1 MQSVTETPE
10 QDRKTEKPGLYKTSQ
25 GFLINKDN
33 DALSAYK
40 KRKRKERALDDM
52 QEQIDGIKSDLGEIK
67 ALLKGLAK

>member
-1 MQSVTETPE
+1 MTEILE
-10 QDRKTEKPGLYKTSQ
+10 QDKKTEKPGLYKTAQ

-52 QEQIDGIKSDLGEIK
+52 QEQINDMKSDLGEIK

>member
-1 MQSVTETPE
+1 MQQVTEILE
-10 QDRKTEKPGLYKTSQ
+10 QDKKTEIPGLYKTSQ

-52 QEQIDGIKSDLGEIK
+52 QEQINDMKSDLNEIK

>member
-1 MQSVTETPE
+1 MTEILE
-10 QDRKTEKPGLYKTSQ
+10 QDKKTEKPGLYKTAQ

-33 DALSAYK
+33 DALNAYK

-52 QEQIDGIKSDLGEIK
+52 QEQISDLKSDLDEIK